1 MLSFRITVKKWGEGQ
16 GIITGYEG
24 LKIAKD
30 LIPGIIYSS
39 KTSRLCTGCV
49 NIVPSALPRLIQS
62 PMLSL
67 AVLLPRLK
75 TEVGTIGRTV
85 ATHAGGSD
93 LLCRGSLMR
102 GSGVWITA
110 SNLSLLLCPKNEGWS
125 GYRVRR
131 HNMGVIQAPELCRRK
146 STRSDNRPLAL
157 PSLRGDKHERWVLL
171 FSFNEGQFEDCG
183 SLPAS
188 VAPSGRWEAEWRSAS
203 GSGQSQEAWPY
214 IAGPCAVH
222 HTRHCLVLWRVT
234 WNVSQI
240 RPDWSILPGH
250 TAQRVSVH
258 SHYHK

>member
-1 MLSFRITVKKWGEGQ
+1 MLSFRITVKKWREGQ

-49 NIVPSALPRLIQS
+49 NIVPSALPRLNQS

-67 AVLLPRLK
+67 AALMPRLK
-75 TEVGTIGRTV
+75 TEVGTIRGTA
-85 ATHAGGSD
+85 ATHAGVSD

-131 HNMGVIQAPELCRRK
+131 HNMGVIRAPNRVAEKAPAVTTGPLLCP
-146 STRSDNRPLAL
+146 RSGETNTSGGLCFSVLMKA
-157 PSLRGDKHERWVLL
+157 SLRTVGAALRLSHRRADEKQ
-171 FSFNEGQFEDCG
+171 NGGQPRGAARARRLGC
-183 SLPAS
+183 
-188 VAPSGRWEAEWRSAS
+188 
-203 GSGQSQEAWPY
+203 
-214 IAGPCAVH
+214 
-222 HTRHCLVLWRVT
+222 T
-234 WNVSQI
+234 
-240 RPDWSILPGH
+240 
-250 TAQRVSVH
+250 
-258 SHYHK
+258 